1 MKTIEIKVS
10 DSKLNKVL
18 MLLESLKGEIINQ
31 FQVKEI
37 DRDFEE
43 VKKELFLLKKNGKS
57 PEDAREFL
65 NEL

>member
-43 VKKELFLLKKNGKS
+43 VKKELSLLKKNGKS

>member
-10 DSKLNKVL
+10 DSKLKKVL

-37 DRDFEE
+37 DKDFEE
-43 VKKELFLLKKNGKS
+43 VKKELELLKKTGKS
-57 PEDAREFL
+57 PKNAREFL

>member
-31 FQVKEI
+31 FQIKEI

>member
-37 DRDFEE
+37 DRDFGE
-43 VKKELFLLKKNGKS
+43 VKKELELLKKNGKS

>member
-10 DSKLNKVL
+10 DSKLKKVL

-37 DRDFEE
+37 DKDFEE
-43 VKKELFLLKKNGKS
+43 VKKELELLNKTGKS
-57 PEDAREFL
+57 PKNAREFL